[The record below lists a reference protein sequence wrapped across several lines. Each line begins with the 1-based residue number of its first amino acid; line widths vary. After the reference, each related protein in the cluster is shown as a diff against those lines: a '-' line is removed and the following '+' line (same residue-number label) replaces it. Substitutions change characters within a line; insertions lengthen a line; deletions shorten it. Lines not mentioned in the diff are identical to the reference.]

1 MKVKHNFAKDATA
14 LLLGCLYLL
23 GTSLQAQ
30 IGGDG
35 LEQAKPPVTY
45 EAYGLRHCFF
55 GDFYRFDK
63 WFLPTSEKVFEATWH
78 GYVDSGISSGQ
89 LWCKMESNGKYSWWF
104 QGPFESDPV
113 KMATDQ
119 LPPEPPNITGITYD
133 ERIEILVPSIVS
145 GSRMRIMPIP
155 STRGNKKLTLT
166 PINVWATSATYQ
178 WSYVITNNTSRNL
191 WFDFTENFNECHRY
205 KRPFD
210 PRDTSE
216 WVRKRGSTVH
226 GVPWFS
232 PNKKLIIPSR
242 LPDGWLAGK
251 FNPPTIEILI
261 DGPLGGP

>member
-1 MKVKHNFAKDATA
+1 MKVKHNFSKDATA

-30 IGGDG
+30 FGGGG

-78 GYVDSGISSGQ
+78 GYVDWQ
-89 LWCKMESNGKYSWWF
+89 FWCKMESNGKYSWWF

-119 LPPEPPNITGITYD
+119 PPPEPPNITGTTYD
-133 ERIEILVPSIVS
+133 ELIEFLMPVTVDGSRFHIVS
-145 GSRMRIMPIP
+145 IP

-166 PINVWATSATYQ
+166 PINTWATSATYQ

-191 WFDFTENFNECHRY
+191 WFHFTENFNECHRY
-205 KRPFD
+205 KRD
-210 PRDTSE
+210 RRDKSE
-216 WVRKRGSTVH
+216 WVLKSGSTVH
-226 GVPWFS
+226 GVRWFS
-232 PNKKLIIPSR
+232 PNKKVTISSR
-242 LPDGWLAGK
+242 HPQGWFAGDWLAGK
-251 FNPPTIEILI
+251 FNPPTIKIL
-261 DGPLGGP
+261 DGGPLGGP